1 MHGLLCGCLENIIE
15 RVERFGEVFGKSGG
29 FDLELGETNLIESVP
44 VQVSVEG
51 GQPVPTAA
59 FDVETQRQ
67 ESLSCR
73 EESLSKGD
81 SKGEGA
87 VKAEAVLRARQSHS

>member
-1 MHGLLCGCLENIIE
+1 M
-15 RVERFGEVFGKSGG
+15 
-29 FDLELGETNLIESVP
+29 
-44 VQVSVEG
+44 
-51 GQPVPTAA
+51 PTAA

-73 EESLSKGD
+73 EGNLSKGD

-87 VKAEAVLRARQSHS
+87 VKAEAVLRARQSHSSVVVLQVQVHTLHLSCRCLVSKS